1 MGLENI
7 LSLFSQEFFY
17 STIRMAAPII
27 MAAIGETIM
36 ERAGI
41 LNLGIESMMMFGAFF
56 GVVGS
61 ATFGNPWM
69 GMLTGV
75 FAGAVAGALFGFIV
89 ITLRANQSVTGTAF
103 NIIGYG
109 LTTFLARVLWG
120 IRVEPLKVAQ
130 FQDFSIPV
138 LSDIPFVGYI
148 LFDHDPTVYFAYVVV
163 ILSTIFLFR
172 TIWGLRI
179 RAVGEHPRAAETIGI
194 NVFRYRYL
202 AAIAAGALAALGGS
216 MLSLAQLD
224 MFVDRMSGGR
234 GFFALAAVILGRWNP
249 VGVAL
254 GCLLFGAGNAI
265 QMRIQAFGLKIAPDL
280 LISLP
285 FVLTLLVVIIFRS
298 TATPKALA
306 KPYEKEATLE

>member
-1 MGLENI
+1 MELEAI
-7 LSLFSQEFFY
+7 LSFFSQEFFY

-27 MAAIGETIM
+27 MAAIGEVIM

-56 GVVGS
+56 GVVGA
-61 ATFGNPWM
+61 ATFENPWM
-69 GMLTGV
+69 GMITGIL
-75 FAGAVAGALFGFIV
+75 AGSLAGGLFGFIV

-109 LTTFLARVLWG
+109 LTTFLARVFWG
-120 IRVEPLKVAQ
+120 IRSEPLKVSH
-130 FQDFSIPV
+130 FRDVPIPL
-138 LSDIPFVGYI
+138 LSDIPFLGYV
-148 LFDHDPTVYFAYVVV
+148 LFDHDPTVYIAYIVV
-163 ILSTIFLFR
+163 IVSTIFLFK
-172 TIWGLRI
+172 TFWGLRI
-179 RAVGEHPRAAETIGI
+179 RAIGEHPRAAETIGI
-194 NVFRYRYL
+194 NVFRYRY
-202 AAIAAGALAALGGS
+202 AAALIAGGLAALGGA

-254 GCLLFGAGNAI
+254 GCLLFGAGNAV
-265 QMRIQAFGLKIAPDL
+265 QMRIQAFQLNIAPDL
-280 LISLP
+280 LIAFP
-285 FVLTLLVVIIFRS
+285 FALTLLVVIVFRS
-298 TATPKALA
+298 TANPKALA